1 MHSQYLIPSTGETK
15 KSQTKSTDF
24 ECYSLGGIDDKV
36 QLIIRPIHTE
46 KANYEVHGT
55 YLYRINN
62 LVDVGNILSIE
73 CKRSVAVLD
82 YEKIKGDVKVRLG
95 KSTDIYEGIG
105 RGIINIENIP
115 LYEDSIG
122 PFGSTTSDTIRTS
135 VTKDTKKILLFVVC
149 FGKDNIEENKQMAID
164 LYTNYCHARNITFVD
179 VKKE

>member
-62 LVDVGNILSIE
+62 LSHFEVDIEINFKNSLNINT
-73 CKRSVAVLD
+73 K
-82 YEKIKGDVKVRLG
+82 
-95 KSTDIYEGIG
+95 
-105 RGIINIENIP
+105 ENN
-115 LYEDSIG
+115 
-122 PFGSTTSDTIRTS
+122 T
-135 VTKDTKKILLFVVC
+135 
-149 FGKDNIEENKQMAID
+149 
-164 LYTNYCHARNITFVD
+164 
-179 VKKE
+179 